1 MFPAGKAGNVL
12 RGAFGKLLWGS
23 EDFARFFAPKQDSGP
38 SGLAD
43 PPRPFVF
50 RAAHLDGC
58 VFEAG
63 AEFYFDAHT
72 FDVRAPLAGALTH
85 ACADLPPIGF
95 GTRRGRIEFIR
106 DDAPP
111 VIHDV
116 DLSPEAASEVTV
128 IFRTPTDLKGAR
140 SLPSQAEIP
149 FGILFARIRDR
160 IGTLSSLYGG
170 GALNIDYKSM
180 GAGADLIQTVKC
192 EVEYRD
198 VSRRSGR
205 TGDVHSIGG
214 FTGMAQYRGD
224 LTEFM
229 PMSNMTAL
237 LFTQS
242 VDLCTR
248 TFIGPG
254 NCNLYH
260 STAPTVTPSPICPAV
275 PIVP

>member
-1 MFPAGKAGNVL
+1 VFPAGKAGNVL

-180 GAGADLIQTVKC
+180 GEAADLIHTVKC

-229 PMSNMTAL
+229 PYLRAAWWTGVGRH
-237 LFTQS
+237 T
-242 VDLCTR
+242 VW
-248 TFIGPG
+248 G
-254 NCNLYH
+254 NGVIDCV
-260 STAPTVTPSPICPAV
+260 AGE
-275 PIVP
+275 